1 MASLASSS
9 NHRVESVFAIQD
21 YMERG
26 STGIDPSVLGAVAG
40 AKYSKL
46 DEYLSLVDS
55 KSPLLY
61 QTIVRWALKTETM
74 TEVRKE
80 SQNALKNARDAQ
92 LKKCQ
97 DDKRDEN
104 DKRQRKLEKEAL
116 FFARANSHMCTSEEH
131 LALISNS
138 NAMTDNQWKQWYQY
152 QLSIRVNGFAWDD
165 ALEGSR
171 IVASKDEQVGF
182 LKTRIR
188 IEQSAQ
194 RPVTPQFPTP
204 VFCGD
209 THGFA
214 FTEDARTTD
223 ASTRLAEEA
232 KYAAMAEHA
241 VKQADAEKTDPK
253 AAGGALKKA
262 FTAIAEPAAEAEEEE
277 GPQKK
282 KKKRGQK

>member
-1 MASLASSS
+1 
-9 NHRVESVFAIQD
+9 
-21 YMERG
+21 
-26 STGIDPSVLGAVAG
+26 
-40 AKYSKL
+40 
-46 DEYLSLVDS
+46 
-55 KSPLLY
+55 
-61 QTIVRWALKTETM
+61 
-74 TEVRKE
+74 
-80 SQNALKNARDAQ
+80 
-92 LKKCQ
+92 
-97 DDKRDEN
+97 
-104 DKRQRKLEKEAL
+104 
-116 FFARANSHMCTSEEH
+116 MCTSEEH

-194 RPVTPQFPTP
+194 RPVTPQFSTP

-214 FTEDARTTD
+214 FTEDACTTD

-241 VKQADAEKTDPK
+241 AKQADAEKTDPK
-253 AAGGALKKA
+253 AVGGALKKA
-262 FTAIAEPAAEAEEEE
+262 FTAIAEPAAEAGEEE

>member
-1 MASLASSS
+1 
-9 NHRVESVFAIQD
+9 
-21 YMERG
+21 
-26 STGIDPSVLGAVAG
+26 
-40 AKYSKL
+40 
-46 DEYLSLVDS
+46 
-55 KSPLLY
+55 
-61 QTIVRWALKTETM
+61 
-74 TEVRKE
+74 
-80 SQNALKNARDAQ
+80 
-92 LKKCQ
+92 
-97 DDKRDEN
+97 
-104 DKRQRKLEKEAL
+104 
-116 FFARANSHMCTSEEH
+116 MCTSEEH

-214 FTEDARTTD
+214 FTEDACTTD

-241 VKQADAEKTDPK
+241 AKQADAEKTDPK
-253 AAGGALKKA
+253 AVGGALKKA
-262 FTAIAEPAAEAEEEE
+262 FTAIAEPAAEAGEEE

-282 KKKRGQK
+282 KKKRGQKKKKNATIGCLDGLKAGSFVAVCFKFQTADERKRRRWYSAQVTGLSAGFAADDEVPHLDDGSFTVVWHPELDDPVYEEWDAAVAEASAAAEEEDGGGGDDDSEVQNEVNSSLFRKDVRLLFFY